1 MLSPAGKHFQ
11 GSDQRAPLREAL
23 KRHDQLNAGQTAG
36 RLYPMAC
43 VSLEIT
49 QRCNLDCT
57 LCYLSDRAEMA
68 KDVPLAIL
76 FERIEMI
83 HSHYGPGTSIQISG
97 GDPTLRKVED
107 LEELCRHIRC
117 LLYTSPSPR
126 DRTRSRMP
134 SSA

>member
-1 MLSPAGKHFQ
+1 MLSPAGKRFE
-11 GSDQRAPLREAL
+11 GDDQRAPLREAL
-23 KRHDQLNAGQTAG
+23 RRHGQMQAGQTAG

-68 KDVPLAIL
+68 KDVPLEIL
-76 FERIEMI
+76 FQRIEMI
-83 HSHYGPGTSIQISG
+83 ESHYGPGTSIQISG

-107 LEELCRHIRC
+107 LEALCRHIRSLGMRSC
-117 LLYTSPSPR
+117 LSLIHI
-126 DRTRSRMP
+126 
-134 SSA
+134 